1 LALSERAW
9 KHIRE
14 RHPETSGYKIM
25 IKDVVGKPDFVVR
38 GLGGVRK
45 AVRWLQRTHLGP
57 KYIVVVYRGEGSKK
71 DIITAYF
78 TSDLKKVKGE
88 VEWKA

>member
-1 LALSERAW
+1 MALSERAW

-14 RHPETSGYKIM
+14 RHPEVSRYRGHIRQ
-25 IKDVVGKPDFVVR
+25 VAAKPAAIFA
-38 GLGGVRK
+38 GIHGEKK
-45 AVRWLQRTHLGP
+45 AVRYLETTHLGP
-57 KYIVVVYRGEGSKK
+57 KYLVVVYSEQKGKK

-88 VEWKA
+88 LVWKA